1 MSYEC
6 PFAGLRV
13 VDLSQGVA
21 GPYCAMLAAQYGAD
35 VIKIEPPEG
44 DWIRGIGRRI
54 GDHSPIALAVNRG
67 KRSIVVDLKTP
78 DGPPLVRRLAA
89 GADVF
94 IESFRPGVSKR
105 LGLGHEALRAEN
117 PKLLYLSVS
126 GFGQS
131 GPYAGRQLTDTVAQ
145 AFTGL
150 MAVNV
155 GNDGV
160 PHRHGLIL
168 VDLVTALHAYQ
179 TMATA
184 LFARRET
191 GTGRYIDVNLMQSA
205 AAFQAVKIAIHAL
218 EGTRPEAPNPP
229 AGTYPVKDGQIV
241 ITLVKEDQFRRLV
254 EVLGL
259 PHLADDP
266 RYNSFASRTENMET
280 LRPQLERAFLGATAA
295 DWQARFEAADVLS
308 QPINDYDAWLADPHI
323 REVGAAPLLEQAGV
337 GRIPVPQIPGV
348 APVAEGD
355 PRVQTPGL
363 GSDGRGIL
371 EELGLS
377 GEEIVRLARAG
388 AVRLPGERQ
397 GADAA

>member
-1 MSYEC
+1 MSYER
-6 PFAGLRV
+6 PFAGLRI

-21 GPYCAMLAAQYGAD
+21 GPYCAMLAAQYGAE
-35 VIKIEPPEG
+35 VIKVEPPEG

-78 DGPPLVRRLAA
+78 DGPGVVQRLAA

-94 IESFRPGVSKR
+94 IESFRPGVAKR
-105 LGLGHEALRAEN
+105 LGLGYEVLKAGN
-117 PKLLYLSVS
+117 PSLLYLSVS

-150 MAVNV
+150 MSINV
-155 GNDGV
+155 GNDGI

-179 TMATA
+179 TLATA
-184 LFARRET
+184 LHARRE
-191 GTGRYIDVNLMQSA
+191 GGIGRHIDVNLMQSA

-218 EGTRPEAPNPP
+218 EGARNDAPNAP
-229 AGTYPVKDGQIV
+229 AGTYQVKDGQIV
-241 ITLVKEDQFRRLV
+241 VTLVKEEQFRRLA

-259 PHLADDP
+259 PQLAGDP
-266 RYNSFASRTENMET
+266 RYASFASRREHIDS
-280 LRPQLERAFLGATAA
+280 LRPVLEEAFMTATAA
-295 DWQARFEAADVLS
+295 EWQARFEAASVLA
-308 QPINDYDAWLADPHI
+308 QPIYDYDDWLADPHI
-323 REVGAAPLLEQAGV
+323 QAVGAAPLLEQAGV

-348 APVAEGD
+348 EPVADGD

-363 GSDGRGIL
+363 GSDGRQVL
-371 EELGLS
+371 EALGLAA
-377 GEEIVRLARAG
+377 EEIARLARSG
-388 AVRLPGERQ
+388 AVRLPGESR